1 MTERTFAI
9 YDIPSGYLPVTQA
22 YTNNGYVAAVTIVQG
37 DIIGRTVKAV
47 CDFVLRHSDKVANF
61 DARLWGVKGGE
72 AFPKYAFINLW
83 MLPCA
88 LVNKYCKRA
97 GMKR

>member
-1 MTERTFAI
+1 MTARAFEI

-22 YTNNGYVAAVTIVQG
+22 YTNDGYVAAVTIVQG
-37 DIIGRTVKAV
+37 DIIGRSVKAI
-47 CDFVLRHSDKVANF
+47 CDFVMRYDQKVANL

-83 MLPCA
+83 LLPCA

-97 GMKR
+97 RMKR